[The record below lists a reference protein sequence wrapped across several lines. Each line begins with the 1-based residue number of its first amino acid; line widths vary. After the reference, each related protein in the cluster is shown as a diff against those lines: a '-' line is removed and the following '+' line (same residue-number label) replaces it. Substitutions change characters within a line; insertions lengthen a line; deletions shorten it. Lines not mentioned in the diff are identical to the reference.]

1 MNDLYEFLITLY
13 DYDKI
18 VWKDNHMVVDMGFI
32 GNNSYHVEISSD
44 TIYIIDLNGRR
55 VAEHN
60 FKDTTELNT
69 IISTFKDSA
78 SKQPK
83 ADDES
88 IDDYSVDE
96 LVARVTLPPVS
107 KQKIRIYTF
116 GKAIFNKAHLK
127 VDRFYDVSRYRSYI
141 PSTFDSLRYLTGKD
155 EIVQKFIALGVEFES
170 TLLHMINDIE
180 KNDHSVIGI
189 FCAHG
194 KHRSVSFAEILKYY
208 VYRKSIVN
216 HLCIK

>member
-1 MNDLYEFLITLY
+1 MDDLYEFLITLY

-32 GNNSYHVEISSD
+32 GNNSYHAEISSD

-60 FKDTTELNT
+60 FEDTTELNT
-69 IISTFKDSA
+69 IISNFKESA

-96 LVARVTLPPVS
+96 LVARVTLPPIS

-116 GKAIFNKAHLK
+116 GKATFNKQHLK

-141 PSTFDSLRYLTGKD
+141 PSTFGSLRYLTGKD
-155 EIVQKFIALGVEFES
+155 EIVQKFIALGPEFES
-170 TLLHMINDIE
+170 TLLDMVNDIE
-180 KNDHSVIGI
+180 KNNRNVIGI

-194 KHRSVSFAEILKYY
+194 KHRSVSFAEILKHY
-208 VYRKSIVN
+208 VYTKSIVN